1 MPGLNDRITK
11 SLECQGSGLTGSYRC
26 SRREQVML
34 KRIDQYIKQIDIPAD
49 IISIQKTAIL
59 GTVYPTKSARH
70 LRDWVDIKV

>member
-1 MPGLNDRITK
+1 MP
-11 SLECQGSGLTGSYRC
+11 
-26 SRREQVML
+26 

-70 LRDWVDIKV
+70 LRDWVDIRCLA